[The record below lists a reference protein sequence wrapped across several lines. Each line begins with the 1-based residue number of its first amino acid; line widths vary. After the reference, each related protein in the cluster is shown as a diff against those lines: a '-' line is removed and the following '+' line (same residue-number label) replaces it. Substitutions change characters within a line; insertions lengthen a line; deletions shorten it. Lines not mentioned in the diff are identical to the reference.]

1 MRSVF
6 AALPC
11 LLLLW
16 QPAQAQGKRDTL
28 TVAFGA
34 ESTTLDPNKA
44 AAGVDY
50 YFISQMFEQLVRQ
63 DPSGKTVNWLA
74 QSYTVN
80 PEGEGFVIDVTLRD
94 GVKFHN
100 GDPLTSADFEF
111 AWQRARDPK
120 VSRLPHLQA
129 AISKFEIIDP
139 LRFRLHFSEG
149 DATYV
154 SDNLRLWAIP
164 KSTSSRSETSSSP
177 IVRSGPARG
186 NSFRAR

>member
-1 MRSVF
+1 MKPVF
-6 AALPC
+6 AAGLS

-16 QPAQAQGKRDTL
+16 QPAHAQGKRDTL

-34 ESTTLDPNKA
+34 ESTTIDPNKA

-74 QSYTVN
+74 KSYNVN
-80 PEGEGFVIDVTLRD
+80 SSGEGFTIDVTLRD

-100 GDPLTSADFEF
+100 GDPLTSEDIEF
-111 AWQRARDPK
+111 AFERARDPK

-129 AISKFEIIDP
+129 AISKFEIVDP

-149 DATYV
+149 DAK
-154 SDNLRLWAIP
+154 I
-164 KSTSSRSETSSSP
+164 
-177 IVRSGPARG
+177 G
-186 NSFRAR
+186 RAHV